1 MSLVQY
7 KNTGISQKV
16 VDEIRLLAQK
26 YNVNGVILFGSR
38 ARGDYRMRSDID
50 LAFWGGNAA
59 SFIYDVDEET
69 STLLSF
75 DIVDLE
81 KPVQSEMLASIKS
94 EGIMIYEKV

>member
-7 KNTGISQKV
+7 ENTGISQKV
-16 VDEIRLLAQK
+16 IDEIRVLAQK
-26 YNVNGVILFGSR
+26 YNVSGVILFGSR

-50 LAFWGGNAA
+50 LAFWGGNDA

-81 KPVQSEMLASIKS
+81 KPVQSELLASIKS

>member
-38 ARGDYRMRSDID
+38 ACGDYRMRSDID
-50 LAFWGGNAA
+50 LAFWGGNSA